1 MARVLLEN
9 VSRIYDGK
17 VTAVSGFNL
26 DIADGEF
33 MVIVGPSGCGKTTTL
48 RMIAGLERTT
58 TGNIYIG
65 DTLVNDVPPKD
76 RDVAMV
82 FQNYA
87 LYPHMTVYQNMA
99 FALKMR
105 HFANIEIK
113 KRVKEVAG
121 LLGIESFLNRKPRA
135 LSGGQRQ
142 RVALGRAI
150 VRNPNA
156 FLFDEPLS
164 NLDAKLRLN
173 MRAELKALHHRLQ
186 TTSIYVTH
194 DQVEAMTMGERICVM
209 YNGVIQQVADPMG
222 LYERPVNKFVAGF
235 LGTPPMNFFT
245 GSLKCENDTACFV
258 TRRPDLRRET
268 QGQVGS
274 DTIVLPQHLKTA
286 LSDYRDRE
294 VVLGARPE
302 NISPH
307 QFPDQSN
314 NTISA
319 TVNVVEPMG
328 IRTDVYLTNQA
339 GDKFIVG
346 ITPYATFKVN
356 DTVKMYIDLEKIHI
370 FEPGETGKN
379 ITISDRP
386 KENCIFPRR

>member
-9 VSRIYDGK
+9 VSKIFDSGGGLR
-17 VTAVSGFNL
+17 TARTAAVSNFNL

-48 RMIAGLERTT
+48 RMIAGLEKTT
-58 TGNIYIG
+58 AGNIYIG

-105 HFANIEIK
+105 NFTNVEIS

-121 LLGIESFLNRKPRA
+121 LLGVERLLNRKPRA

-150 VRNPNA
+150 VRNHKV

-164 NLDAKLRLN
+164 NLDAKLRVTT
-173 MRAELKALHHRLQ
+173 RAELKALHYRLQ
-186 TTSIYVTH
+186 STSIYVTH
-194 DQVEAMTMGERICVM
+194 DQEEAMTLGERICVM
-209 YNGVIQQVADPMG
+209 HNGVIQQVASPMEV
-222 LYERPVNKFVAGF
+222 YERPVNKFVAGF

-245 GSLKCENDTACFV
+245 GCLKFKNDTASFV
-258 TRRPDLRRET
+258 IDN
-268 QGQVGS
+268 
-274 DTIVLPQHLKTA
+274 DKIVLPQRLKTV
-286 LSDYRDRE
+286 LSDFRDRE
-294 VVLGARPE
+294 MVLGVRPE
-302 NISPH
+302 NFSLH
-307 QFPDQSN
+307 QFPGQTN

-328 IRTDVYLTNQA
+328 IRTDVYLTNHA
-339 GDKFIVG
+339 GKKFVAG
-346 ITPYATFKVN
+346 IGPYIELKAN

-370 FEPGETGKN
+370 FESEEIGKN
-379 ITISDRP
+379 ITISG
-386 KENCIFPRR
+386 NTLA